1 MWWSVVITICET
13 NSAFTKSSSTGTT
26 CRFDGTG
33 FSINIF
39 LLMSIRNIIFK
50 MKVCII
56 CHARWEIPFEFFSLR
71 NYFELLIYCFIFW
84 FSIWTGWWTGQKRWG
99 WGRQP
104 FPFFSPWPWLFF
116 LCFCWSILLSPGLM
130 KENFFS
136 FSLTCVIKAFS
147 LIPIMFFLW

>member
-84 FSIWTGWWTGQKRWG
+84 FSIWAGWWTGQKRWG

-104 FPFFSPWPWLFF
+104 FPFSCLDLDFFCLFLLEHFTFFRLDEGEFTF
-116 LCFCWSILLSPGLM
+116 L
-130 KENFFS
+130 
-136 FSLTCVIKAFS
+136 
-147 LIPIMFFLW
+147 FLDLCH